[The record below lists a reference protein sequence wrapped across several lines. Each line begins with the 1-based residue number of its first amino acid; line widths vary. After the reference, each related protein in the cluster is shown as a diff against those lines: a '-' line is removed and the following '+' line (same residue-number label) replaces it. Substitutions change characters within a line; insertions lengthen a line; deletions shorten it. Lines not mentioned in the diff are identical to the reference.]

1 MRNLL
6 SYLPTSALLLLC
18 SAAIVACGSDDKDQ
32 GQDEPEILSVTPSSI
47 SLVSSAN
54 SSATFMITASGDWT
68 INGGDDWL
76 NISSTSGRGN
86 TTITVTALTENSS
99 ASNRSCVLTINGSS
113 VSATVGITQL
123 AALKSGC
130 NVSVTDK
137 VILTDGFALKLHF
150 GSNAS
155 YYYSGY
161 LSSSSAGWTDARIIQ
176 ELQSNTTP
184 KEAKDG
190 IISHTEGLD
199 GNTNYNQYFVAFD
212 EQGNRGE
219 LLRYP
224 IHTPSSRNAPAA
236 YISDVTCDQYYWYWA
251 TTINAT
257 ASEYYL
263 IGSDGMNAIELY
275 YDYTPALIAM
285 SIKDNLSDYTSYI
298 QSADNWKMLKEGS
311 PLYLATWA
319 KKGAD
324 WSPVVNVYYGYGDSD
339 DTYAAKAKNKTK
351 QTPAIS
357 IIYPDEYEN
366 TRRKIKIKRF

>member
-137 VILTDGFALKLHF
+137 VILTDGFATKLSF
-150 GSNAS
+150 GPNAS
-155 YYYSGY
+155 YFYFGY
-161 LSSSSAGWTDARIIQ
+161 LSSSSAGWTDDRIIQ
-176 ELQSNTTP
+176 ELQSKT
-184 KEAKDG
+184 KAHEAKDG
-190 IISHTEGLD
+190 IIMHNEVLD
-199 GNTNYNQYFVAFD
+199 ENTDYYLYYVAFD

-219 LLRYP
+219 ILRYP

-236 YISDVTCDQYYWYWA
+236 YISDVTCDYYKWYWTA
-251 TTINAT
+251 TISAT
-257 ASEYYL
+257 ASEYYM
-263 IGSDGMNAIELY
+263 IADEGMNAFNLY
-275 YDYTPALIAM
+275 HDYSPALIAM
-285 SIKDNLSDYTSYI
+285 IIKDNLSDYTSFIQTADYYLIKEEGYFLYI
-298 QSADNWKMLKEGS
+298 
-311 PLYLATWA
+311 ATWA
-319 KKGAD
+319 KKGTD
-324 WSPVVNVYYGYGDSD
+324 WSPVVKVHYELEDID

-366 TRRKIKIKRF
+366 TRRNIKIKRF